1 MKFLLDSCISKF
13 AVETLR
19 EKGFEVLWIPEI
31 GEDPGDETIIKRA
44 FEENFVLVTLDKDF
58 GELIFVFNKPHS
70 AIIRLVDIPPQQQ
83 GEILLKVI
91 DTYKK
96 DIENKALITIDKYRV
111 RVRFKKREIK

>member
-58 GELIFVFNKPHS
+58 GELIFVFNKQAS
-70 AIIRLVDIPPQQQ
+70 FCNNQIGGYSTAAAGGNIIESD
-83 GEILLKVI
+83 
-91 DTYKK
+91 
-96 DIENKALITIDKYRV
+96 
-111 RVRFKKREIK
+111 